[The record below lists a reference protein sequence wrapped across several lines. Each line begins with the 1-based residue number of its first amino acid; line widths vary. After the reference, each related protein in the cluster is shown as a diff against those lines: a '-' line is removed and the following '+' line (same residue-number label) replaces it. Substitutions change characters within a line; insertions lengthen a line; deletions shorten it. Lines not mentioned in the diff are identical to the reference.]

1 MELAKSL
8 DELNKRTWYRLLK
21 AAFVVSFVV
30 SQTIVILIVRS
41 RTEGKVIAP
50 ISFKLVG
57 SLIKEEV
64 PAYRGMTDE
73 EAGKAV
79 YQVSPALWADYAAK
93 YEKRYVIDP
102 VSWYEEYA
110 EIQRAKFCVL
120 AFLGISL
127 FFEVLRRAFYYV
139 IFGRVFPPK
148 KRRRRRRTR
157 GSGAT
162 GSK

>member
-8 DELNKRTWYRLLK
+8 NELNKRTWYRLLK
-21 AAFVVSFVV
+21 AAFVVSF
-30 SQTIVILIVRS
+30 LITQMVGIHLVRS

-73 EAGKAV
+73 EAGRDV
-79 YQVSPALWADYAAK
+79 YHASPALWADYAAK

-102 VSWYEEYA
+102 VSWYEEYG
-110 EIQRAKFCVL
+110 EFQRAEFCAL

-139 IFGRVFPPK
+139 IFGKVFPP
-148 KRRRRRRTR
+148 KRRRRRTKRTDAA
-157 GSGAT
+157 GN
-162 GSK
+162 K